1 MGLPEVAWEL
11 LAAARELYR
20 DDPVAAGW
28 LREETDRFE
37 GPLRVAVAGRPRSG
51 KSTLVN
57 AIVGAEVAGAA
68 TWYRYGPT
76 PRAIGYRADG
86 PGRELP
92 IRRTGN
98 GLRVVVPVDDL
109 DEVTVDWPSLFLRHA
124 VLLEPP
130 FDGPSPDGMVAR
142 VRAEA
147 DAILYATPTLA
158 DLDLRALWPAPDIA
172 PFPPVETIVVLSRAD
187 EVGGGR
193 IDALSAA
200 RLTARRRDKETA
212 VRDVCQAVVAVSGL
226 IGYAGQAL
234 SEAEFDALAT
244 LAVRP
249 QPELLLSVDRF
260 TAPGFPVPVDQRTRA
275 GLLDRFGLVG
285 VRLATTLIR
294 TGAGSRAA
302 LAEQLVERS
311 GLAALRAAVDELF
324 LDRAPLLKARSALLA
339 LGAVVRTRPHPDAI
353 RLTIAIERAVA
364 SAHELRELGLLGA
377 LRADRTGLPP
387 DLAVEA
393 RRLAGGDGSDLGTR
407 LGVGDGLD
415 DAAAWEM
422 VEKTLA
428 RWREE
433 SENPAVGQDHRR
445 AAAIV
450 VRTCEGL
457 LTDLARRR

>member
-1 MGLPEVAWEL
+1 VSALPDVAWEL

-37 GPLRVAVAGRPRSG
+37 GPLRVAVAGPPRSG

-57 AIVGAEVAGAA
+57 AIVGAEVAGTA

-76 PRAIGYRADG
+76 PRAIGYRADA

-92 IRRTGN
+92 IRRTDN

-109 DEVTVDWPSLFLRHA
+109 DEVTVDWPNPLLRHA
-124 VLLEPP
+124 VLLDPP
-130 FDGPSPDGMVAR
+130 IAATSDMVAR
-142 VRAEA
+142 ARAEA

-158 DLDLRALWPAPDIA
+158 DPDLRALWPAPDAA

-200 RLTARRRDKETA
+200 RLTARRRDRETA
-212 VRDVCQAVVAVSGL
+212 VRGVCQAVVAVSGL

-234 SEAEFDALAT
+234 RDAEFDALAT

-260 TAPGFPVPVDQRTRA
+260 IAPGFPVPVDQRTRA

-294 TGAGSRAA
+294 TGAGSRAV

-311 GLAALRAAVDELF
+311 GLAALRAAVDELL

-339 LGAVVRTRPHPDAI
+339 LASVVRTRPHPDAI
-353 RLTIAIERAVA
+353 RLTIAIERATA

-377 LRADRTGLPP
+377 LRSDRTSLPP
-387 DLAVEA
+387 DLAREA
-393 RRLAGGDGSDLGTR
+393 RRLAGGDGPDLPTR

-422 VEKTLA
+422 VEKALA
-428 RWREE
+428 RWRDE
-433 SENPAVGQDHRR
+433 SENPAVGPDHRR

>member
-1 MGLPEVAWEL
+1 MTALPEVAWDL

-51 KSTLVN
+51 KSTLAN
-57 AIVGAEVAGAA
+57 AIVGAEVSCVGGSGIGVSGTGASGGGGSGAA
-68 TWYRYGPT
+68 TWYRYGAT
-76 PRAIGYRADG
+76 PRAIGYRSDG

-92 IRRTGN
+92 IRRTDN
-98 GLRVVVPVDDL
+98 GLRVVAPVDDL
-109 DEVTVDWPSLFLRHA
+109 DEVTVDWPSPFLRHA
-124 VLLEPP
+124 VLLEPSAAGTG
-130 FDGPSPDGMVAR
+130 DMVAR

-158 DLDLRALWPAPDIA
+158 DPDLRALWPPLDAA

-187 EVGGGR
+187 EIGGGR

-200 RLTARRRDKETA
+200 RLTARRRDRETG
-212 VRDVCQAVVAVSGL
+212 VRGVCQAVVAVSGL

-234 SEAEFDALAT
+234 GEAEFEALAT

-260 TAPGFPVPVDQRTRA
+260 VAPGFPVPVDQRTRA

-294 TGAGSRAA
+294 TGAGSRAV

-339 LGAVVRTRPHPDAI
+339 LGSVVRTRPHPDAI
-353 RLTIAIERAVA
+353 RLTVAIERAIA

-377 LRADRTGLPP
+377 LRSDRTGLPP
-387 DLAVEA
+387 DLAAEA
-393 RRLAGGDGSDLGTR
+393 RRLAGWEGPDLPAR
-407 LGVGDGLD
+407 LGVGAGFD
-415 DAAAWEM
+415 DAAAWELI
-422 VEKTLA
+422 E
-428 RWREE
+428 
-433 SENPAVGQDHRR
+433 
-445 AAAIV
+445 
-450 VRTCEGL
+450 RTCEGL
-457 LTDLARRR
+457 LTDLVRRR

>member
-1 MGLPEVAWEL
+1 MALPDVAWQL

-37 GPLRVAVAGRPRSG
+37 GPLRIAVAGAPRSG

-57 AIVGAEVAGAA
+57 ALVGAEVAGTAS
-68 TWYRYGPT
+68 WYRYGPD
-76 PRAIGYRADG
+76 PRAIGYRSDG

-92 IRRTGN
+92 IRRTGT
-98 GLRVVVPVDDL
+98 GLRIVVPVDDL
-109 DEVTVDWPSLFLRHA
+109 DEVTVDWPSPFLRHA
-124 VLLEPP
+124 VLLEPAAADP
-130 FDGPSPDGMVAR
+130 AVVVSR

-147 DAILYATPTLA
+147 DAILYAAPTLA
-158 DLDLRALWPAPDIA
+158 DADLRAMWPAPDAA

-200 RLTARRRDKETA
+200 RLTARRRDRETG
-212 VRDVCQAVVAVSGL
+212 VRGVCQTVVAVSGL

-234 SEAEFDALAT
+234 GEAEFDALAT
-244 LAVRP
+244 LAIRP

-275 GLLDRFGLVG
+275 GLLDRFGLAG

-294 TGAGSRAA
+294 TGATSRAV
-302 LAEQLVERS
+302 LAEQLAERS

-339 LGAVVRTRPHPDAI
+339 LGSVLRTRPHPDVI
-353 RLTIAIERAVA
+353 RLSVALERAIA

-377 LRADRTGLPP
+377 LRSGRTGLPP
-387 DLAVEA
+387 DLALEA
-393 RRLAGGDGSDLGTR
+393 RRLAGWDGPDLAVR

-422 VEKTLA
+422 VEKALA

-433 SENPAVGQDHRR
+433 AENPAVGADHRR